1 MNFLPVETF
10 DHIVIGGTGKA
21 WAVFRLREPNGMASY
36 RFHSDAT
43 VIGHAHQIMG
53 WIRSLPLEARLL
65 SVASPIRP
73 DDLADAVAA
82 APDLIAEVT
91 PERRQALDDAA
102 ELAGGEA
109 DRRPAHRRRHYLCVT
124 VDAADNLRSSAAEIL
139 AQINQMVG
147 RGRPP
152 SSTARRREL
161 LDAAELTATSLGAL
175 VRPATQGEIRWLL
188 QRAGRRGLA
197 DEPTS
202 PPHSRRLPG
211 PDSGPGMGGT
221 GHTGGA
227 EAGAAGDDPWAC
239 LSTAHPDRPLLD
251 ATLVEG
257 GPRRPLGLPGE
268 RQVLRVESSS
278 GCSWQTTLVLASM
291 PPEWRFPQQGYWL
304 AAADEFDF
312 PIDVT
317 VRILSPPQH
326 ETRKQFRRRHKELAS
341 QPEQYAGTTTG
352 VPDSVFDL
360 IDRSNAAQSALE
372 GSRLNRI
379 HRTLT
384 CYTVAADSPEELRR
398 RVTALRSELG
408 SGGYEL
414 HAPTGDQ
421 RDLFFLGLP
430 GTAIR
435 PGGVVAD
442 YDLDLTPEAIASGLP
457 GFTPELG
464 NPRGALL
471 GHRTDIG
478 PATPVLLSPSATTS
492 ASTMGFGASG
502 GGKSFTAKTI
512 AMQELLGGAQVVAI
526 DRTNRGEYV
535 QFAAGLPDFLSSEVV
550 DLSGETS
557 ISLCPMST
565 FPPGDRVEI
574 TTSFLCLLAGIGA
587 RTMES
592 ARVAQAVEYV
602 DDWGDGD
609 RDRPGMGRGTT
620 RDVLELLRAWG
631 EEGDALS
638 RDLYYRIT
646 PLARTRFARLAF
658 QPGAGVSVQ
667 GADLIVLH
675 ARGLVLPSKEEVRN
689 GDDLDASKAASIAM
703 VYLLMALADAI
714 GNVPDR
720 LSSIILDEAWA
731 FLDSSFGIDL
741 ANRVLRDGRK
751 DFKKLQLWSQHPAD
765 APPDLLNMASNVFLT
780 RQVEGAG
787 AAALRMVGADPTPEL
802 VSMVEQLGVGDMVMR
817 DEYGRLG
824 VIHVAPPVDP
834 RTARAFDTRPRSGHT
849 DFAEHLP
856 DRAEPAGPARGGG
869 EAVPLGVDGPALPGR
884 DVDQIGVGRVE
895 AGETEIEI
903 EAGVGVGAGV
913 GRADGG
919 EVGVGRVAPPLVD
932 RSPAGA
938 DHRSA
943 LPGVASLPAGRP
955 GWRDEVDC
963 DLFDRLEATF
973 AESTDTDG
981 NDGIGHGDD
990 GSGRFDPSEYLAD
1003 LGHDDGS
1010 DRPRCDPGHGSGD
1023 GECSEPAGERV
1034 DDDRARPFDLAAFV
1048 VPGD

>member
-10 DHIVIGGTGKA
+10 DHIIIGGTGKA
-21 WAVFRLREPNGMASY
+21 WAVFELDEPNGMGSY
-36 RFHSDAT
+36 RFHSDAA
-43 VIGHAHQIMG
+43 VAGYAQQILG
-53 WIRSLPLEARLL
+53 WVRGLPLETRLL
-65 SVASPIRP
+65 SVASPVRSL
-73 DDLADAVAA
+73 DLARSVAD
-82 APDLIAEVT
+82 APDLTANIT
-91 PERRQALDDAA
+91 PERRQALIEAA
-102 ELAGGEA
+102 ERAGEEA
-109 DRRPAHRRRHYLCVT
+109 DARSAHRRRHYLCVT
-124 VDAADNLRSSAAEIL
+124 LDSTDNLRSSAAEAMSQIAQL
-139 AQINQMVG
+139 AG
-147 RGRPP
+147 RRRAA
-152 SSTARRREL
+152 SSAARRREL
-161 LDAAELTATSLGAL
+161 LAAAELTATSLGSL
-175 VRPATQGEIRWLL
+175 VRPATQEQIRWLL
-188 QRAGRRGLA
+188 QRAVRRGLL
-197 DEPTS
+197 DEPTVPADPRS
-202 PPHSRRLPG
+202 NRIDARRHPG
-211 PDSGPGMGGT
+211 PPSSPGSGGPGMGGSPT
-221 GHTGGA
+221 GY
-227 EAGAAGDDPWAC
+227 PN
-239 LSTAHPDRPLLD
+239 RPLLD

-257 GPRRPLGLPGE
+257 GPRGRLGLPAM

-291 PPEWRFPQQGYWL
+291 PPEWRFPEQGYWL
-304 AAADEFDF
+304 AAADDFDF

-317 VRILSPPQH
+317 VRIFSPPQH

-352 VPDSVFDL
+352 VPDSVFEL
-360 IDRSNAAQSALE
+360 IDRSNAAQSTLE

-384 CYTVAADSPEELRR
+384 CYTIAADSPEELER
-398 RVTALRSELG
+398 RVTAVRSELG

-442 YDLDLTPEAIASGLP
+442 YDLDLTAEAIASGLP

-464 NPRGALL
+464 DTTGALL
-471 GHRTDIG
+471 GHRMDIG
-478 PATPVLLSPSATTS
+478 PATPVLLSPSVITS

-535 QFAAGLPDFLSSEVV
+535 QFAAGLPDFLTSEVV
-550 DLSGETS
+550 DLSGAAQ

-592 ARVAQAVEYV
+592 ARVAQAVEYIDASPQRSTSAV
-602 DDWGDGD
+602 LDLLRRWGD
-609 RDRPGMGRGTT
+609 
-620 RDVLELLRAWG
+620 
-631 EEGDALS
+631 EGDSLS

-658 QPGAGVSVQ
+658 QPGAGISVK

-675 ARGLVLPSKEEVRN
+675 ARGLVLPSKEELRT

-703 VYLLMALADAI
+703 VYLLMALADTI
-714 GNVPDR
+714 GSVVGGGVPDR

-765 APPDLLNMASNVFLT
+765 APTDLLNMASNVFLT

-787 AAALRMVGADPTPEL
+787 ATALRMVGAEPTPEL
-802 VSMVEQLGVGDMVMR
+802 VSMVEQLAVGDMVMR

-834 RTARAFDTRPRSGHT
+834 RTARAFDTRPRSARGAFTQEWDPEADVVDQLPEPTAALEPIHALEPF
-849 DFAEHLP
+849 DQLP
-856 DRAEPAGPARGGG
+856 DPRP
-869 EAVPLGVDGPALPGR
+869 EA
-884 DVDQIGVGRVE
+884 
-895 AGETEIEI
+895 I
-903 EAGVGVGAGV
+903 EAFIDPVGHQETLPSPLPAPEP
-913 GRADGG
+913 RPAI
-919 EVGVGRVAPPLVD
+919 EVTANPP
-932 RSPAGA
+932 RAGA
-938 DHRSA
+938 APTVHA
-943 LPGVASLPAGRP
+943 E
-955 GWRDEVDC
+955 RDGS
-963 DLFDRLEATF
+963 DLFARLEASFDLDENDQGGTDDDPD
-973 AESTDTDG
+973 AEG
-981 NDGIGHGDD
+981 
-990 GSGRFDPSEYLAD
+990 P
-1003 LGHDDGS
+1003 
-1010 DRPRCDPGHGSGD
+1010 
-1023 GECSEPAGERV
+1023 GER
-1034 DDDRARPFDLAAFV
+1034 RLDLTSFV
-1048 VPGD
+1048 VPRD